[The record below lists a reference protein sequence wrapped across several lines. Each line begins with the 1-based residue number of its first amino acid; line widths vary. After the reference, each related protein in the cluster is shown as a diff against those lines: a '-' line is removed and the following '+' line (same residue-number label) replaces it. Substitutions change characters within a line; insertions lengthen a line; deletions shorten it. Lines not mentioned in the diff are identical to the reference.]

1 MVEFVGYN
9 VFQFEAAQFTEFLK
23 KELSYNNEFNI
34 IGDERIS
41 GILREL
47 GVEDARIT
55 ETDTASRLGEM
66 LYVDKVIMGKVNKF
80 TKLGDYYYISV
91 DIVDVKRGK
100 VYITEDIECKDVGE
114 FQQAAKTIAAR
125 LREKLGYESQ
135 KNRKGQKVETVKH
148 KKRKSWRGRYEKLS
162 LGVGYPYLYFS
173 WDFMHKLSLEPRIAF
188 GYGIAAMGS
197 RLNYGLKEWGKWAA
211 YTGFE
216 YYFINFETKGI
227 KGFGSLMEGYIG
239 GSYSITKDLDF
250 NLDIGPAYLYI
261 KESGGLSV
269 NSIGDWIINT
279 SIKFYCFGL

>member
-1 MVEFVGYN
+1 MKNFLFLILIICSFILNPCFVSGERIAMVEFVGYN

-148 KKRKSWRGRYEKLS
+148 KKRK
-162 LGVGYPYLYFS
+162 F
-173 WDFMHKLSLEPRIAF
+173 
-188 GYGIAAMGS
+188 
-197 RLNYGLKEWGKWAA
+197 
-211 YTGFE
+211 
-216 YYFINFETKGI
+216 
-227 KGFGSLMEGYIG
+227 
-239 GSYSITKDLDF
+239 
-250 NLDIGPAYLYI
+250 
-261 KESGGLSV
+261 
-269 NSIGDWIINT
+269 
-279 SIKFYCFGL
+279 CF